1 MNPSHQFQPSRKLG
15 DPPLDRELPASGQGQ
30 GDPVQ
35 APEVKAGDDQGQWA
49 HWLEE
54 KSEALKFR
62 LGESF
67 AVPPTALIA
76 PSVHLETGEQV
87 IQEVLLEHEAASP
100 ELLAELAALK
110 TAPPLPDE
118 DLEEQALRDG
128 GADKDASTPE

>member
-1 MNPSHQFQPSRKLG
+1 MNPSHQSHQSGNPADL
-15 DPPLDRELPASGQGQ
+15 PLNRELPASEQGQ
-30 GDPVQ
+30 GGPGQ
-35 APEVKAGDDQGQWA
+35 APELKTGDDQGQWA

-87 IQEVLLEHEAASP
+87 IEEVLLEHEAASP

-110 TAPPLPDE
+110 AAPPLPDE
-118 DLEEQALRDG
+118 DLEQQALRDG